1 MKLKLIGHWISVA
14 LLSAALVACGG
25 GGSNGASTS
34 KQQSLNANTTVDLT
48 VGVQGAG
55 SVTGGG
61 QTCAADSSCTV
72 SINQGDSVTMTATPS
87 ANHVFAGWTGACTGQ
102 TVTCSVTMDQAK
114 SVTASFAQTNSTLS
128 LSIAGSGSVSS
139 APAGVSCSASC
150 SPSLAAG
157 DTYVLTATPGANQV
171 FVGWGGACSGTATCS
186 VTMDAAK
193 AVSANF
199 VVSTKALT
207 LTLAGTG
214 SVSSN
219 PAGVACSASCVT
231 NATTGTA
238 YVLTATPGTGQVF
251 TGWSGAAGCT
261 GTGTCAVT
269 MDAAKSVTATFTLG
283 TQTLSLTVV
292 GTGSVSSSPAGVS
305 CSATCSTSLTAS
317 TSYTLTAT
325 PGANQVFVGWGG
337 VCSGTGTCV
346 VTMDAAKAVTA
357 NFAVSTKALTLTI
370 AGTGSV
376 SSAPTGV
383 ACSVSCVTTA
393 VTGTA
398 YVLTATP
405 GTGQV
410 FSGWSGAAGCTGT
423 GTCAVTMDAAK
434 SVTAT
439 FTLGTQALSLSI
451 SGSGAVSSSPTGVS
465 CSSAVAS
472 TTCPSTALPWG
483 GNYTLTA
490 TPATGFSFTGWGG
503 ACSGTGTCAV
513 TMSAARSVTA
523 TFTQITYSLG
533 LSIVGTGSVA
543 STPAGVSCASGTCT
557 STLNATSSYTL
568 VATPGA
574 NQVFVGW
581 GGTAGCAGS
590 GTCVVTMDGNKTVTA
605 SFAASVKALTLTIA
619 GTGSVSSSPAGVA
632 CSVSCVTNATTG
644 AAYVL
649 TATPGTGQ
657 VFTGWSGAAGCT
669 GTGTCSVT
677 MDAAKAVSAT
687 FALAPQTLSLTIVG
701 TGSVASSPAGIA
713 CAASCAPSLTAN
725 GTYVL
730 TATPGTNQV
739 FVGWSGA
746 CSGTGTCS
754 VTMDSAKDVSAS
766 FAMSTKALTLTIA
779 GTGSV
784 SSSPTGVACS
794 VSCVTTAA
802 TGSAYV
808 LTATP
813 GTGQV
818 FSGWSGAAGCTGT
831 GTCSVTLDAAKAVT
845 ATFAAAPQTLSLTIV
860 GTGSVASSPAGVA
873 CSASCSTSLTAGT
886 ALVLTATPGTNQV
899 FVGWG
904 GLCSGTGTCSV
915 TMDAAKAVTANFA
928 VSTKAL
934 TLTISGTGSVS
945 SAPTGVACSVSCVT
959 NATTGTAYVLT
970 ATPGTGQVF
979 TGWSGTAGCTGTGTC
994 SVTMDAAKAVSATF
1008 GPAPQTLT
1016 LTIVGT
1022 GSVASN
1028 PAGVSCSV
1036 SCAPSLP
1043 ASTAYVLTA
1052 TPGTNQVFVGWG
1064 GLCSGTGTCSV
1075 TMDAAKAVTANFA
1088 VSTKALTLTISGTGS
1103 VSSAPTGVACSVSCV
1118 TNATTGTAYVLT
1130 ATPGTGQIFTGW
1142 SGTAGCTGTGSCS
1155 VTMDAAKAVTATFA
1169 LAPQTLSLTLAGSGS
1184 GSVAS
1189 SPAGVSCTATCA
1201 PSLTGNGTYVL
1212 TATVGANSVFTGW
1225 SGAAGCTGTGTCS
1238 VTMSAAKAVIATF
1251 TPTTKVLTL
1260 TISGTGS
1267 VGSTPT
1273 GIACSTSC
1281 TTTLNTG
1288 SAYTLTATPGANQV
1302 FSGWSG
1308 TGGCTGTGTCAV
1320 TMDAAKAVTAT
1331 FTAAVTTQTLSV
1343 SVSGT
1348 GSVSPVGSGTCST
1361 GTCTASLN
1369 TGSAVTLTATPGTGY
1384 TFAGWSGACAGTG
1397 TCALTMSAA
1406 QSVTATFTA
1415 TVADACTN
1423 VRSTATT
1430 ATFSSTHPKVL
1441 LNNAAT
1447 VACLRQMLNNGTA
1460 SATRFKNYVD
1470 SEVASPGYN
1479 YGFSAWFAAMMWQ
1492 LKGDTKYADL
1502 AVSMVD
1508 ASVAAQEALIANN
1521 QASDVAYDSY
1531 LYVGDWITDIALTYD
1546 WCYDRLTPTQRT
1558 RWINFINTVLTNLWN
1573 PDTAKWGNTTYAWSG
1588 WGTLFPGNNYFYSF
1602 MRATMM
1608 GGLATANDNSQA
1620 QSWIT
1625 MFRTTKVA
1633 NAAIPLFNSDL
1644 VGGGSKEGTNYG
1656 IAQRHMFMLY
1666 DWWERSTGERIAT
1679 LTPHTLASS
1688 TWMMHA
1694 IVPTLDRMVV
1704 LGDEPRDST
1713 ASLYDYE
1720 RTYLLTLMNLFPTER
1735 ITGMNK
1741 ILLDNS
1747 SVTSMSKTFEY
1758 WADFMYE
1765 PHNVPS
1771 ATITD
1776 LNPTYWASGTG
1787 NLFMRSVWGDR
1798 TAAYANFVCGPYVE
1812 DHQHHDQSSFQIYKG
1827 EWLAQAG
1834 PSVTE
1839 SGLLKTEDWL
1849 NVVRF
1854 VKAGTLL
1861 EQKQGKA
1868 PCVMKA
1874 VADNS
1879 VFTYGVADVA
1889 GVYDTTEV
1897 AKDQREFLFIK
1908 PSTFIV
1914 FDRVTVATA
1923 STQRIWALNLP
1934 GTPTISGDRLT
1945 YTGAGGN
1952 KLDVFRQAPSGLS
1965 YTVNQY
1971 TLPDWGDYFLNPDA
1985 RRIDVVD
1992 ATTGTSSNFLHVMGT
2007 NSSVSAATRS
2017 DGTGQIGTTITLA
2030 DGRTVTVRFNT
2041 ATTGGTLTVQSGST
2055 TQFSGSLPTT
2065 VTATPV
2071 FLN

>member
-1 MKLKLIGHWISVA
+1 
-14 LLSAALVACGG
+14 
-25 GGSNGASTS
+25 
-34 KQQSLNANTTVDLT
+34 
-48 VGVQGAG
+48 
-55 SVTGGG
+55 
-61 QTCAADSSCTV
+61 
-72 SINQGDSVTMTATPS
+72 
-87 ANHVFAGWTGACTGQ
+87 
-102 TVTCSVTMDQAK
+102 
-114 SVTASFAQTNSTLS
+114 
-128 LSIAGSGSVSS
+128 
-139 APAGVSCSASC
+139 
-150 SPSLAAG
+150 
-157 DTYVLTATPGANQV
+157 
-171 FVGWGGACSGTATCS
+171 
-186 VTMDAAK
+186 
-193 AVSANF
+193 
-199 VVSTKALT
+199 
-207 LTLAGTG
+207 
-214 SVSSN
+214 
-219 PAGVACSASCVT
+219 
-231 NATTGTA
+231 
-238 YVLTATPGTGQVF
+238 
-251 TGWSGAAGCT
+251 
-261 GTGTCAVT
+261 
-269 MDAAKSVTATFTLG
+269 
-283 TQTLSLTVV
+283 
-292 GTGSVSSSPAGVS
+292 
-305 CSATCSTSLTAS
+305 
-317 TSYTLTAT
+317 
-325 PGANQVFVGWGG
+325 
-337 VCSGTGTCV
+337 
-346 VTMDAAKAVTA
+346 
-357 NFAVSTKALTLTI
+357 
-370 AGTGSV
+370 
-376 SSAPTGV
+376 
-383 ACSVSCVTTA
+383 
-393 VTGTA
+393 
-398 YVLTATP
+398 
-405 GTGQV
+405 
-410 FSGWSGAAGCTGT
+410 
-423 GTCAVTMDAAK
+423 
-434 SVTAT
+434 
-439 FTLGTQALSLSI
+439 
-451 SGSGAVSSSPTGVS
+451 
-465 CSSAVAS
+465 
-472 TTCPSTALPWG
+472 
-483 GNYTLTA
+483 
-490 TPATGFSFTGWGG
+490 
-503 ACSGTGTCAV
+503 
-513 TMSAARSVTA
+513 
-523 TFTQITYSLG
+523 
-533 LSIVGTGSVA
+533 
-543 STPAGVSCASGTCT
+543 
-557 STLNATSSYTL
+557 
-568 VATPGA
+568 
-574 NQVFVGW
+574 
-581 GGTAGCAGS
+581 
-590 GTCVVTMDGNKTVTA
+590 
-605 SFAASVKALTLTIA
+605 
-619 GTGSVSSSPAGVA
+619 
-632 CSVSCVTNATTG
+632 
-644 AAYVL
+644 
-649 TATPGTGQ
+649 
-657 VFTGWSGAAGCT
+657 
-669 GTGTCSVT
+669 
-677 MDAAKAVSAT
+677 
-687 FALAPQTLSLTIVG
+687 
-701 TGSVASSPAGIA
+701 
-713 CAASCAPSLTAN
+713 
-725 GTYVL
+725 
-730 TATPGTNQV
+730 
-739 FVGWSGA
+739 
-746 CSGTGTCS
+746 
-754 VTMDSAKDVSAS
+754 
-766 FAMSTKALTLTIA
+766 
-779 GTGSV
+779 
-784 SSSPTGVACS
+784 
-794 VSCVTTAA
+794 
-802 TGSAYV
+802 
-808 LTATP
+808 
-813 GTGQV
+813 
-818 FSGWSGAAGCTGT
+818 
-831 GTCSVTLDAAKAVT
+831 
-845 ATFAAAPQTLSLTIV
+845 
-860 GTGSVASSPAGVA
+860 
-873 CSASCSTSLTAGT
+873 
-886 ALVLTATPGTNQV
+886 
-899 FVGWG
+899 
-904 GLCSGTGTCSV
+904 
-915 TMDAAKAVTANFA
+915 
-928 VSTKAL
+928 
-934 TLTISGTGSVS
+934 
-945 SAPTGVACSVSCVT
+945 
-959 NATTGTAYVLT
+959 
-970 ATPGTGQVF
+970 
-979 TGWSGTAGCTGTGTC
+979 
-994 SVTMDAAKAVSATF
+994 
-1008 GPAPQTLT
+1008 
-1016 LTIVGT
+1016 
-1022 GSVASN
+1022 
-1028 PAGVSCSV
+1028 
-1036 SCAPSLP
+1036 
-1043 ASTAYVLTA
+1043 
-1052 TPGTNQVFVGWG
+1052 
-1064 GLCSGTGTCSV
+1064 
-1075 TMDAAKAVTANFA
+1075 